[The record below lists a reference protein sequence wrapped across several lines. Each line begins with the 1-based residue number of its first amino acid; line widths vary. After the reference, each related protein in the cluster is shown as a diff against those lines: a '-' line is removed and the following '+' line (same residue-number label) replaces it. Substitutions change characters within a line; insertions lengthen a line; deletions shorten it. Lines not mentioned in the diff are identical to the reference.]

1 MSISVDLWPQPAVKI
16 TSTTSTHPRLAPL
29 CSRFLQTSP
38 CLTELFKA
46 VYFPSVYTIFRL
58 IFFFLFPCL
67 FFLFWKRK
75 YGFIKAQSLSITLYR
90 ALFLSINLPDFFFF
104 TWCSELVIRLWLLM
118 PPDTNPVH
126 YSPTYK
132 IMTYPPPTL
141 WDLPGPWSRLNAS
154 FMGTHTA
161 SLPPEN
167 TPVYAVT
174 PQTQTQNSP
183 NREREANGLYFSF
196 LRVNRLVI
204 YHGINMPDMFMKA
217 VISRSKKFPKES

>member
-1 MSISVDLWPQPAVKI
+1 M
-16 TSTTSTHPRLAPL
+16 TSTCCQNHKYNIN
-29 CSRFLQTSP
+29 TSP
-38 CLTELFKA
+38 PRSFVLALLTNLPVPDRALQSGLFPISLHHLP
-46 VYFPSVYTIFRL
+46 FD
-58 IFFFLFPCL
+58 FFLSFL
-67 FFLFWKRK
+67 AFFFLFWKRK

-154 FMGTHTA
+154 FMGTLLSATLLHYPQKIPQSTQ
-161 SLPPEN
+161 SLLRHKHKTRP
-167 TPVYAVT
+167 TGK
-174 PQTQTQNSP
+174 
-183 NREREANGLYFSF
+183 ERQMAYIF
-196 LRVNRLVI
+196 LFFELI
-204 YHGINMPDMFMKA
+204 DW
-217 VISRSKKFPKES
+217 

>member
-1 MSISVDLWPQPAVKI
+1 MSISVDLWPQPAVKVQVQHQHI
-16 TSTTSTHPRLAPL
+16 PASLLCARASYKPPRAWP
-29 CSRFLQTSP
+29 SSSKRFISHQFT
-38 CLTELFKA
+38 
-46 VYFPSVYTIFRL
+46 PSSVW
-58 IFFFLFPCL
+58 FFFSLFPCL

-154 FMGTHTA
+154 FMGTLLSATLLHYPKKIPQSMQ
-161 SLPPEN
+161 SLLRHKHKTRP
-167 TPVYAVT
+167 TGK
-174 PQTQTQNSP
+174 
-183 NREREANGLYFSF
+183 ERQMAYIF
-196 LRVNRLVI
+196 LFFELI
-204 YHGINMPDMFMKA
+204 DW
-217 VISRSKKFPKES
+217 

>member
-1 MSISVDLWPQPAVKI
+1 M
-16 TSTTSTHPRLAPL
+16 
-29 CSRFLQTSP
+29 
-38 CLTELFKA
+38 
-46 VYFPSVYTIFRL
+46 
-58 IFFFLFPCL
+58 
-67 FFLFWKRK
+67 
-75 YGFIKAQSLSITLYR
+75 SITLYR

-126 YSPTYK
+126 YSPTFK
-132 IMTYPPPTL
+132 NNDISPSHPLRSSRALVPTECL
-141 WDLPGPWSRLNAS
+141 LYGDPFIS
-154 FMGTHTA
+154 HTA

>member
-29 CSRFLQTSP
+29 CLRFLQTSP

-58 IFFFLFPCL
+58 IFFSLFPCL

-154 FMGTHTA
+154 FMGTLLSATLLHYPQKIPPSTQ
-161 SLPPEN
+161 SLLRHKHKTRP
-167 TPVYAVT
+167 TGK
-174 PQTQTQNSP
+174 
-183 NREREANGLYFSF
+183 ERQMAYIF
-196 LRVNRLVI
+196 LFFELI
-204 YHGINMPDMFMKA
+204 DW
-217 VISRSKKFPKES
+217 

>member
-1 MSISVDLWPQPAVKI
+1 MLALLTKLPVPDRALQSGLFPISLHHLPFD
-16 TSTTSTHPRLAPL
+16 
-29 CSRFLQTSP
+29 
-38 CLTELFKA
+38 
-46 VYFPSVYTIFRL
+46 
-58 IFFFLFPCL
+58 FFSLFPCL

-118 PPDTNPVH
+118 PPDTNSVH

-154 FMGTHTA
+154 FMGTLLSATLLHYPQKIPQSTQ
-161 SLPPEN
+161 SLLRHKHKTRP
-167 TPVYAVT
+167 TGK
-174 PQTQTQNSP
+174 
-183 NREREANGLYFSF
+183 ERRMAYIF
-196 LRVNRLVI
+196 LFFELI
-204 YHGINMPDMFMKA
+204 DW
-217 VISRSKKFPKES
+217 

>member
-1 MSISVDLWPQPAVKI
+1 MLALLTNLPVPDRALQSGLFPISLHHLPFD
-16 TSTTSTHPRLAPL
+16 
-29 CSRFLQTSP
+29 
-38 CLTELFKA
+38 
-46 VYFPSVYTIFRL
+46 
-58 IFFFLFPCL
+58 FFLSLSLPF

-154 FMGTHTA
+154 FMGTLLSATLLHYPQKIPQPTQ
-161 SLPPEN
+161 SLLRHKHKTRP
-167 TPVYAVT
+167 TGK
-174 PQTQTQNSP
+174 
-183 NREREANGLYFSF
+183 ERQMAYIF
-196 LRVNRLVI
+196 LFFELI
-204 YHGINMPDMFMKA
+204 DW
-217 VISRSKKFPKES
+217 